1 MTPRTIL
8 VGVALAGLGLVVNA
22 CAVGPSYETP
32 AWTLPD
38 AYGAVD
44 TPGVAA
50 DPAEL
55 ASWWTRFDDPTLT
68 ALIEQARGANFQLA
82 AAAERV
88 LQARALRARSSG
100 EFFPVLDATGEAARY
115 KLSEEAIPFPER
127 GERRGNVYSAGLL
140 VSWELDLFGR
150 IRRSV
155 EAASAEAEAA
165 VEDYHDALVL
175 LDAEIGRHYV
185 DVRTLQTRMRLAGEN
200 LATQETTLELTRQR
214 RRAGLVGDLDVLQ
227 AELNLART
235 AALLPAL
242 ASQLAERRNGCAVL
256 LGAFP
261 ASLPASLW
269 AEAPIPRPPDRVLVG
284 IPAQLML
291 RRPDLRRAERELAA
305 ETARIG
311 VAQAGLYPR
320 VSLLGSFSFDAL
332 RLARLAQHDATAFG
346 VGPSIRWNL
355 FDGGRVRSEIAAQRS
370 VAAEMRAETEHTLRE
385 AVAEV
390 ESAADAF
397 VREGERIEALRRSVR
412 SARDSVTRVLELYR
426 NGLADF
432 QRVLDSQRA
441 LFEQQDELAES
452 EGRQVQSLIALY
464 AALGGG
470 F

>member
-1 MTPRTIL
+1 
-8 VGVALAGLGLVVNA
+8 
-22 CAVGPSYETP
+22 
-32 AWTLPD
+32 
-38 AYGAVD
+38 
-44 TPGVAA
+44 
-50 DPAEL
+50 
-55 ASWWTRFDDPTLT
+55 
-68 ALIEQARGANFQLA
+68 
-82 AAAERV
+82 
-88 LQARALRARSSG
+88 
-100 EFFPVLDATGEAARY
+100 
-115 KLSEEAIPFPER
+115 
-127 GERRGNVYSAGLL
+127 
-140 VSWELDLFGR
+140 
-150 IRRSV
+150 
-155 EAASAEAEAA
+155 
-165 VEDYHDALVL
+165 
-175 LDAEIGRHYV
+175 
-185 DVRTLQTRMRLAGEN
+185 
-200 LATQETTLELTRQR
+200 
-214 RRAGLVGDLDVLQ
+214 
-227 AELNLART
+227 
-235 AALLPAL
+235 
-242 ASQLAERRNGCAVL
+242 
-256 LGAFP
+256 
-261 ASLPASLW
+261 
-269 AEAPIPRPPDRVLVG
+269 
-284 IPAQLML
+284 
-291 RRPDLRRAERELAA
+291 RPDLRRAERELAA

-412 SARDSVTRVLELYR
+412 SARDSVARVLELYR